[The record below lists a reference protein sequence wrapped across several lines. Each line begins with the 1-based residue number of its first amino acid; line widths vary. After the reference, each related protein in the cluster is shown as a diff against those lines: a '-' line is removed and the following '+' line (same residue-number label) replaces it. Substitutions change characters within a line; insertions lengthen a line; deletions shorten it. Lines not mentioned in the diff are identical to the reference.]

1 MKKIVVLFI
10 LILSLNCNAQDT
22 IKVLFIG
29 NSFTSQNDL
38 PALFS
43 QLSQSS
49 GEHVIVASHM
59 PGGIS
64 VGDVS
69 QGTSAHMNNPVV
81 YSLIRSN
88 AWDYLVLQDNQGRFC
103 LGYGQ
108 FPSSS
113 LVIEGHLKIRDSLLY
128 YHPCAHV
135 IWYAGFGPK
144 DGYPPYASTG
154 SALIDTIYQNYQFLQ
169 DTAGQIIAP
178 IGPAFQRIINNY
190 PTINLWDADDV
201 HPSLN
206 GSFLIANILYT
217 TIFKKSPIHCSY
229 NAGLSSTVDSVLKNT
244 GYQTTLDSLNNT
256 GLQEITPQIV
266 QSGNA
271 LTINGYSDCSWFC
284 NNNPVSSA
292 SCTIT
297 ITQSGSYYALVYD
310 GNGCG
315 FRTREQNYYCLGL
328 TENRDNNISQIA
340 IVPNPVVNQHSV
352 NINNPCSTNV
362 TVEFFGIK
370 GEKIWSTELIPHQ
383 NQINISGFPD
393 GLYFVVFKTD
403 RGNKIQKLII
413 QNR

>member
-1 MKKIVVLFI
+1 MKKIVFLFTY
-10 LILSLNCNAQDT
+10 ILSLNSQAQDT

-49 GEHVIVASHM
+49 GENVIVASHM

-69 QGTSAHMNNPVV
+69 QGISAHMNNPLV

-88 AWDYLVLQDNQGRFC
+88 NWDYLVLQDNQGRFC

-128 YHPCAHV
+128 YHPCAHM

-154 SALIDTIYQNYQFLQ
+154 SALIDTIYQNYQFLR

-178 IGPAFQRIINNY
+178 IGPAFQRIIHNY
-190 PTINLWDADDV
+190 PTINLWDTDDV

-206 GSFLIANILYT
+206 GSFLIANVLYT
-217 TIFKKSPIHCSY
+217 TIFKKSPIHCTY
-229 NAGLSSTVDSVLKNT
+229 NPDLNADVDSVLKNT
-244 GYQTTLDSLNNT
+244 GFQTTLDSINNT
-256 GLQEITPQIV
+256 GLREITPEIV
-266 QSGNA
+266 QSGNN
-271 LTINGYSDCSWFC
+271 LTINGYSGCTWFY
-284 NNNPVSSA
+284 NNNPISSI
-292 SCTIT
+292 SCNVA
-297 ITQSGSYYALVYD
+297 ITQSGSYYALAND
-310 GNGCG
+310 GDGCN
-315 FRTREQNYYCLGL
+315 FRTIEQNYYCLGF
-328 TENRDNNISQIA
+328 TENQNDKLSNISIS
-340 IVPNPVVNQHSV
+340 PNPAVNQMSV
-352 NINNPCSTNV
+352 TINNPFSTNV
-362 TVEFFGIK
+362 KVEFYGIK
-370 GEKIWSTELIPHQ
+370 GELIWCTELTEHQ
-383 NQINISGFPD
+383 NQMDISSLSD
-393 GLYFVVFKTD
+393 GLYFVLFKTD
-403 RGNKIQKLII
+403 NGNKVQKLII
-413 QNR
+413 QKD